1 VVKWH
6 GDGGGGCAFDNARS
20 GGEVW
25 VKNPK
30 PSTCGSISGVPCKTA
45 VWGND
50 GGGGDPPLQRPRRR
64 GGGVSRYGGVGW
76 CCSLVTR
83 TPLASPSLTH
93 PAPCPLP
100 LLPGTTCPPGCRS
113 FAVGLA
119 VDEVRLGDCVPFS
132 RSFKLRPF
140 PMALAILIVAQIIV
154 VLKSRK

>member
-1 VVKWH
+1 MARLRACHVKRQWAVVLGGGGCGQMARRWR
-6 GDGGGGCAFDNARS
+6 GGGGCAFDNARS
-20 GGEVW
+20 GGKVW

-50 GGGGDPPLQRPRRR
+50 GGGGDPLLQRPRQR

-93 PAPCPLP
+93 PTPCPLP

-132 RSFKLRPF
+132 RSFKL
-140 PMALAILIVAQIIV
+140 
-154 VLKSRK
+154 